1 MTTGHLQFHIRKPEL
16 RSDNTL
22 HVIGVV
28 SNLERW
34 NSRYRLARE
43 WIERMRATPCVE
55 LHLVEAAFGD
65 RQHELVEDGE
75 HGLRLRVNTN
85 AWIKENM
92 INLGEKHLLP
102 SGWANMAWVDTDVE
116 FRNPMWAQET
126 LHQLQHFAVLQ
137 PWSHC
142 VDVGHRGA
150 VLDTHSSFGFTDCN
164 GSRKRNQHHHKGY
177 TYGHTGYA
185 WACTRAWWEQVEG
198 LMDFCIL
205 GSADHHMALGCVG
218 ESEKTVHS
226 KMIPSFFRRILEWQ
240 NRAVRVTHGEVGF
253 VEGRIE
259 HHFHGPKK
267 RRYYRERWQILVQN
281 GFDPDRDL
289 MRDAQG
295 VLRIVGK
302 PALERAIR
310 QYNRSRLE
318 DSIEET

>member
-1 MTTGHLQFHIRKPEL
+1 MNHLVQHVTKPEL

-22 HVIGVV
+22 HVIGVT

-43 WIERMRATPCVE
+43 WIDRMRATPCVS
-55 LHLVEAAFGD
+55 LHLVEAAYGD
-65 RQHELVEDGE
+65 RQHELVEEKE
-75 HGLRLRVNTN
+75 HGLRLRVDTN

-92 INLGEKHLLP
+92 INVGVRHLLP
-102 SGWANMAWVDTDVE
+102 CDWRYVAWIDTDIE
-116 FRNPMWAQET
+116 FRNPSWAQET
-126 LHQLQHFAVLQ
+126 LHQLQHFAVVQ

-150 VLDTHSSFGFTDCN
+150 VLDTHVSFGYSDCT
-164 GSRKRNQHHHKGY
+164 GERRRKGTFNPNGY

-185 WACTRAWWEQVEG
+185 WAATRGWWEQVEG

-205 GSADHHMALGCVG
+205 GSADHHMALACVG
-218 ESEKTVHS
+218 ESEKTIHS
-226 KMIPSFFRRILEWQ
+226 KMIPSFFRRILEWET
-240 NRAVRVTHGEVGF
+240 RAMRVTHGEVGF

-267 RRYYRERWQILVQN
+267 RRYYKERWKILVDA
-281 GFDPDRDL
+281 GFDPDKDL
-289 MRDAQG
+289 MRDEQG
-295 VLRIVGK
+295 VFKIVGK